1 MTTVLERAPVTA
13 PGRSV
18 RIGGRE
24 IGVVLPTIHDPR
36 LHLATVTITLFV
48 LGIGWLGFD
57 LSIPQILLTVLTC
70 AAIEVAWVYR
80 QKGVLV
86 WPASAMQTATSVAL
100 IFRVIGTENGDY
112 WSFRGW
118 YLFVAVGA
126 FSLLTKYVIRFP
138 GGAHVFNP
146 SNVGLVVAFLVLGS
160 DRVEPLDFWWAPFGP
175 AMALAYVV
183 IFAGGFWICGR
194 LRLLGLSLALWLSLA
209 AGLAVLAVTD
219 HTITTRWSF
228 TPVSGWHFWWVVMTS
243 PEIFIFL
250 FFMITDPRTVPSGRT
265 ARIVFG
271 AVLGVVC
278 TLLIAPW
285 DTEFGA
291 KVGLL
296 AGLTVM
302 CAARRLVP
310 NSVRLSRTVAIL
322 GAVPV
327 VAAVVAVGLLTGG
340 SNAPSP
346 PVEAAPSVAEID
358 PASLPPVSIDPDV
371 AGLSARLATPEGAK
385 QLAATLAWNLQVE
398 AEALTTD
405 DASLLT
411 AVDHGQRLLD
421 LQDEIAG
428 GERVVPTY
436 QFDSLHLEV
445 VFPGGVQ
452 DGPNAGLEA
461 TGSVTEVVHTADGGQ
476 ETRPARPFAMTFSL
490 RQMTDGRWLT
500 SDTLPPDS

>member
-1 MTTVLERAPVTA
+1 V
-13 PGRSV
+13 
-18 RIGGRE
+18 
-24 IGVVLPTIHDPR
+24 
-36 LHLATVTITLFV
+36 
-48 LGIGWLGFD
+48 
-57 LSIPQILLTVLTC
+57 
-70 AAIEVAWVYR
+70 
-80 QKGVLV
+80 
-86 WPASAMQTATSVAL
+86 
-100 IFRVIGTENGDY
+100 
-112 WSFRGW
+112 
-118 YLFVAVGA
+118 
-126 FSLLTKYVIRFP
+126 
-138 GGAHVFNP
+138 
-146 SNVGLVVAFLVLGS
+146 
-160 DRVEPLDFWWAPFGP
+160 
-175 AMALAYVV
+175 
-183 IFAGGFWICGR
+183 
-194 LRLLGLSLALWLSLA
+194 SLA
-209 AGLAVLAVTD
+209 AGMAVLAL
-219 HTITTRWSF
+219 IGRSMTTRWSL
-228 TPVSGWHFWWVVMTS
+228 TPISGWHFWWIVMTS

-278 TLLIAPW
+278 TLLLAPW

-302 CAARRLVP
+302 CAVRPFVP
-310 NSVRLSRTVAIL
+310 NSLRLSRTLLVL
-322 GAVPV
+322 GTVPV
-327 VAAVVAVGLLTGG
+327 VAAVVTVGLLTGG
-340 SNAPSP
+340 STVPAPP
-346 PVEAAPSVAEID
+346 AEAAPSVTEID
-358 PASLPPVSIDPDV
+358 PASLPTVSIDLDV
-371 AGLSARLATPEGAK
+371 GGLSASLATPDGAQ

-398 AEALTTD
+398 AEALTTG

-421 LQDEIAG
+421 LQDEIAS

-452 DGPNAGLEA
+452 DGPNAGLDA
-461 TGSVTEVVHTADGGQ
+461 KGTVTEVVHGAGGGQ

>member
-1 MTTVLERAPVTA
+1 V
-13 PGRSV
+13 
-18 RIGGRE
+18 
-24 IGVVLPTIHDPR
+24 
-36 LHLATVTITLFV
+36 
-48 LGIGWLGFD
+48 
-57 LSIPQILLTVLTC
+57 
-70 AAIEVAWVYR
+70 IEVAWVYR
-80 QKGVLV
+80 QKAVLV

-126 FSLLTKYVIRFP
+126 FSLLTKYVIRFRS
-138 GGAHVFNP
+138 GAHVFNP

-219 HTITTRWSF
+219 HSITTRWSF
-228 TPVSGWHFWWVVMTS
+228 TPISGWHFWWIVMTS

-250 FFMITDPRTVPSGRT
+250 FFMITDPRTVPAGRT

-278 TLLIAPW
+278 TLLLAPW

-302 CAARRLVP
+302 CAVRPFVP
-310 NSVRLSRTVAIL
+310 NSLRLSRTLLVL
-322 GAVPV
+322 GTVPV
-327 VAAVVAVGLLTGG
+327 VAAVVTVGLLTGG
-340 SNAPSP
+340 STAPAP
-346 PVEAAPSVAEID
+346 PAEAAPSVTEID
-358 PASLPPVSIDPDV
+358 PASLPTVSIDPDV
-371 AGLSARLATPEGAK
+371 GGLSASLATPDGAQ

-398 AEALTTD
+398 AEALTTA

-411 AVDHGQRLLD
+411 AVDHGQRLQD
-421 LQDEIAG
+421 LQAEVAG

-461 TGSVTEVVHTADGGQ
+461 TGTVTEVVYRGGGSP
-476 ETRPARPFAMTFSL
+476 EARPARPFATTFSL